1 MPLIRGRH
9 SFDNNFT
16 QIPNAW
22 LRDSRLS
29 FRARGFLAMLLS
41 HSQGWSLSIASIVA
55 ESREGTHAIRETI
68 YELENLGY
76 LERSQTNENG
86 RFGESVWETK
96 DPQPMSDFPP
106 SENPLVK
113 NNNIKN
119 TNKNIK
125 NNNQELFDEFWKE
138 YPQKKD
144 KGAAFKAFRSALNR
158 AKFEEILA
166 GVIRYKNDPTR
177 DAKFTKYPAT
187 WLNADAWENHY
198 QSPDDSAL
206 RRRELEQTRSME
218 FLAEMEK
225 MAEKSAPAPKCK
237 HGNNAI
243 ICKICN

>member
-1 MPLIRGRH
+1 MPLIRGKH

-22 LRDSRLS
+22 LRDTRLS

-76 LERSQTNENG
+76 LERTQINENG
-86 RFGESVWETK
+86 RFGESIWETK
-96 DPQPMSDFPP
+96 DPAPMSEFPP

-113 NNNIKN
+113 NTKSKN

-125 NNNQELFDEFWKE
+125 NNNQDLFDEFWRE

-144 KGAAFKAFRSALNR
+144 KGAAFKAFRSALTR
-158 AKFEEILA
+158 AKFEDIIA
-166 GVIRYKNDPTR
+166 GTIRYKNDPTR
-177 DAKFTKYPAT
+177 NPKFTKYPAT
-187 WLNADAWENHY
+187 WLNADSWENDY
-198 QSPDDSAL
+198 QSPDDSAQK
-206 RRRELEQTRSME
+206 RREAEKARSKQ
-218 FLAEMEK
+218 FLDEMEEIAK
-225 MAEKSAPAPKCK
+225 AAVPLTPELRKKL
-237 HGNNAI
+237 GL
-243 ICKICN
+243 